1 MQRAKAGWGGLGR
14 AGSRCCRPLRQGPLR
29 PRRSSAAPPAS
40 PPHRPLC
47 GGKPLP
53 GLVLPLAVRLQMP
66 AQVWWQVG
74 RGRHEP
80 RGKHSMGRV
89 CCRPRAR
96 CREQPPLYI
105 ESTEESVAA
114 SCMPRRTRSAGAGA
128 GAAFAHH
135 LMFCTCSPSS
145 GNSGCSASSTAFGRA
160 LCTPP
165 CRATSASN
173 ASSSLRQAGP
183 AGRTLL
189 ARQPHADALRACCR
203 LLILPS
209 TCSRSNRAAIVWQLS
224 LHPSK
229 SCRRDDRGGPPP
241 PRRGFVLR
249 LARSLASVPF
259 ASNAGVSLW
268 SQS

>member
-1 MQRAKAGWGGLGR
+1 MQRAEAGWGGLGQ
-14 AGSRCCRPLRQGPLR
+14 AGSRCCRPLRQGPSR
-29 PRRSSAAPPAS
+29 HRRSSAAPPAS
-40 PPHRPLC
+40 PPHRPLR

-66 AQVWWQVG
+66 AQVRWQAE

-80 RGKHSMGRV
+80 REKHSMGRV

-96 CREQPPLYI
+96 CREQPPLYR

-114 SCMPRRTRSAGAGA
+114 SCMPLSTRSAGA

-165 CRATSASN
+165 CRTTSASN
-173 ASSSLRQAGP
+173 ASSSLRQARR

-189 ARQPHADALRACCR
+189 ARQPHVDAHGTCCHLFVLTSPCSKLGQGCHCVAAVAASR
-203 LLILPS
+203 QELP
-209 TCSRSNRAAIVWQLS
+209 TGRQRRAATT
-224 LHPSK
+224 
-229 SCRRDDRGGPPP
+229 P
-241 PRRGFVLR
+241 PRLCSEASTVFSLR
-249 LARSLASVPF
+249 SFR
-259 ASNAGVSLW
+259 
-268 SQS
+268 QQC